1 MDFTLILLLT
11 CFTIGLINFCKWLKN
26 RKRIWDAIEPIGGEK
41 WYPLIGT
48 CLELAQTKRKDFYDV
63 YCARNVKYGPFFRT
77 WMGFIPAIHVMKPDH
92 VERILSSTVNLTKG
106 DNYRFVV
113 PWLGEGLITGSNH
126 KKWRVHRKLITPTFH
141 FSILD
146 NMMEVMT
153 EKGQFLAEQL
163 AAKAN
168 GQFFNIYPF
177 LTLCELD
184 IICETAMG
192 VEVNAMKHSES
203 EYVRSVYGIA
213 DIMLYRMFHPY
224 LHPDFI
230 FNLSSKGRQHNKYLS
245 ILHGFTRKVIQE
257 RKEKLTSGRDVVQE
271 LSEEDKLLGKKKRL
285 AFLDLLLEANK
296 NSEGGLT
303 DEEIREEVDTFMFAG
318 HDTSTVTVGWTLFT
332 LSNYPEYQ
340 EKVYQELDE
349 IFQGEERPITPQ
361 DVLKMQY
368 LDKVIK
374 ETQRLIPV
382 VPVIARTLDQDLE
395 IGGRTIPAGVMV
407 VIHLARL
414 HKDPEQFPDP
424 DRFDPDRFLPENV
437 SKRHPYS
444 FVPFSAGPRNC
455 LGQKFALRNT
465 KVLLASI
472 LRKYKVR
479 AEKKIHE
486 MKYNIEI
493 VLRPQ
498 EGLNVALELRRT

>member
-1 MDFTLILLLT
+1 MEVTFIFLV
-11 CFTIGLINFCKWLKN
+11 TIFVVSLHRFFQGYQR
-26 RKRIWDAIEPIGGEK
+26 RKRIWDAIEPFGGEK
-41 WYPLIGT
+41 WYPLVGT
-48 CLELAQTKRKDFYDV
+48 CLDLIKASRDNFYEV
-63 YCARNVKYGPFFRT
+63 YSARNKKHGPLFRT
-77 WMGFIPAIHVMKPDH
+77 WMGSIPAIHVMKPDH
-92 VERILSSTVNLTKG
+92 IERILNSTVNLTKG
-106 DNYRFVV
+106 DIYKFVE
-113 PWLGEGLITGSNH
+113 PWLGEGLITGSDH
-126 KKWRVHRKLITPTFH
+126 KKWHRHRKLLTPTFH
-141 FSILD
+141 FSVLD

-153 EKGQFLAEQL
+153 EKGQYLADRLTQ
-163 AAKAN
+163 KAD
-168 GQFFNIYPF
+168 GKFFNIYPY

-192 VEVNAMKHSES
+192 VQVNAMKHSDS
-203 EYVRSVYGIA
+203 EYVKSVYGIS

-230 FNLSSKGRQHNKYLS
+230 FNLSSKGRQHKKYLS

-257 RKEKLTSGRDVVQE
+257 RKEKLTSGNVQQE

-296 NSEGGLT
+296 KSENGLT

-318 HDTSTVTVGWTLFT
+318 HDTSTVTVGWTLFA

-340 EKVYQELDE
+340 EKVHQELDE

-361 DVLKMQY
+361 DILKMQY
-368 LDKVIK
+368 LDKVVK
-374 ETQRLIPV
+374 ETQRVIPV

-395 IGGRTIPAGVMV
+395 IGGRVIPAGVMV
-407 VIHLARL
+407 VIHLACL
-414 HKDPEQFPDP
+414 HKDPQQFPEP
-424 DRFDPDRFLPENV
+424 ERFDPDRFLPENIA
-437 SKRHPYS
+437 KRHPYS

-472 LRKYKVR
+472 LRKFKVR
-479 AEKKIHE
+479 SEKKIPE
-486 MKYNIEI
+486 MKYAIEI

-498 EGLNVALELRRT
+498 GGLSVALEPRT